1 MRVIPLKASLGISG
15 FPSPAQDY
23 EQNSLNLDSLL
34 IEHPSSTFIGLAE
47 GDSMQTYGIFDGD
60 LLIVDRSEKPTG
72 QNSVIVCNLNGEF
85 TCKVLD
91 TKNRCLISGNP
102 KYRPVFISESDV
114 FTIEGVVINSIR
126 MLKPRALLGF

>member
-47 GDSMQTYGIFDGD
+47 GDSMQLYGIFDGD
-60 LLIVDRSEKPTG
+60 LLIVDRSEEPTE
-72 QNSVIVCNLNGEF
+72 QSSVIVCNFNGEF

-91 TKNRCLISGNP
+91 KKNRCLISGNP